1 MPVAESR
8 LEILQARKLIQC
20 VRLKD
25 SAQIAKL
32 VQLGI
37 PGLINYQGEL
47 SGVYVYN
54 EPKKIVLNLIASIDY
69 GAIVSR

>member
-1 MPVAESR
+1 M
-8 LEILQARKLIQC
+8 
-20 VRLKD
+20 RLKD

-37 PGLINYQGEL
+37 PGLINYQGEF

-54 EPKKIVLNLIASIDY
+54 ERKKNRVKLNCEYRLWYDRI
-69 GAIVSR
+69 